1 MALGLAGACAALFF
15 ATLAPFL
22 YLWARAP
29 KELAMLRL
37 DKAQALRLTQL
48 HKSPLVEAAVE
59 SGRATLEHVLTLQ
72 TQIAVFAFGLIGAY
86 YLWRGY
92 ANPRPRGWSHF
103 FWLTGVI
110 LFFFAPTA
118 APRLTPQR
126 VDFGVEAIFAAP
138 RAAPREPYAV
148 KPFAE
153 PAAAIQPSAALLA
166 RALFA
171 SAFAAFLA
179 LCCHDAAYR
188 LREALVEFGLIVD
201 EPGRREPQGGGE
213 RNSEG
218 RGGSAGAEAQGQETR
233 GRASAADAEGGF
245 GQRGRSRARRPRDDP
260 RARAYGLLGLAEGAG
275 KDEIERAYRA
285 KMKRAHP
292 DHGGSAELA
301 AALNQARDALLPHA

>member
-1 MALGLAGACAALFF
+1 VAFGLVGACLALFF

-29 KELAMLRL
+29 KELAILRL

-48 HKSPLVEAAVE
+48 HKFPLIEAAME

-72 TQIAVFAFGLIGAY
+72 TQIAVFAFGLIGVY

-103 FWLTGVI
+103 FWLTGVA

-126 VDFGVEAIFAAP
+126 IDFGVEAIFSAP
-138 RAAPREPYAV
+138 RAERREPYAL
-148 KPFAE
+148 KPLSD
-153 PAAAIQPSAALLA
+153 PAAAIQPSAALFA

-179 LCCHDAAYR
+179 LSCHDAAYR
-188 LREALVEFGLIVD
+188 LREALVEFGLIVE
-201 EPGRREPQGGGE
+201 EPGRREPQDGGPGA
-213 RNSEG
+213 SAG
-218 RGGSAGAEAQGQETR
+218 RGGARAGADAQGREH
-233 GRASAADAEGGF
+233 AAEADGGF
-245 GQRGRSRARRPRDDP
+245 GQRGRGRVRRPRDDP
-260 RARAYGLLGLAEGAG
+260 RARAYALLGLAEGAG
-275 KDEIERAYRA
+275 KAEIERAYRA

-292 DHGGSAELA
+292 DHGGSVELA
-301 AALNQARDALLPHA
+301 AALNQARDALLPHV